1 MRGMGVSLLP
11 LSVSETG
18 ELLYLTTPTT
28 WNTAIGWYDR
38 AGHALSTLGDLA
50 PWSSGRLSPDGRRVA
65 VDLTDLAPDPP
76 RTDVW
81 IFDVASGNRSRL
93 TFEDGDVGDP
103 AWSPDGRRLAYV
115 AYRGK
120 QASLRLRPSTGGAE
134 ELLLE
139 EPALDSPSPDWS
151 PDGRS
156 IVYQV
161 FEAGRGNYDIRV
173 LDVASKK
180 WRDLLASNAD
190 ERSPRFSPDGGFLAY
205 VSNETSSNQVYLQR
219 LANGEKWQ
227 VSVAGGDLPRWTRGG
242 RELLFIGAD
251 NKLHAAQVDLGEAV
265 AIGAPTV
272 ESAAKPFPVTRFF
285 YMEPTPDG
293 ERILADAPP
302 PESLDPKF
310 RLIVNWPAL
319 LPK

>member
-1 MRGMGVSLLP
+1 
-11 LSVSETG
+11 
-18 ELLYLTTPTT
+18 
-28 WNTAIGWYDR
+28 
-38 AGHALSTLGDLA
+38 
-50 PWSSGRLSPDGRRVA
+50 
-65 VDLTDLAPDPP
+65 
-76 RTDVW
+76 
-81 IFDVASGNRSRL
+81 
-93 TFEDGDVGDP
+93 
-103 AWSPDGRRLAYV
+103 
-115 AYRGK
+115 
-120 QASLRLRPSTGGAE
+120 
-134 ELLLE
+134 LLE

-173 LDVASKK
+173 LAVASKK

-190 ERSPRFSPDGGFLAY
+190 ERSPRFSPDGRFLAY

-227 VSVAGGDLPRWTRGG
+227 VSVEGGDLPRWTRGG
-242 RELLFIGAD
+242 RELLFLGAD
-251 NKLHAAQVDLGEAV
+251 NKLHAAQVDLGATV
-265 AIGAPTV
+265 TIGPPTV
-272 ESAAKPFPVTRFF
+272 APGAKPFPVTRYF